1 MKYNFKDKI
10 LNIPDAEIKNN
21 MKYLELTEEEA
32 IQLWLEDNDY
42 LENEEQQAL
51 DKKAKDSKITA
62 TIHQAK
68 AETRKEKQP
77 RERKENPT
85 KENIIKQLAEFLPQT
100 GAVNIQVVNVGK
112 LITFAMDD
120 KQFKLDLIQTRNK
133 KEG

>member
-21 MKYLELTEEEA
+21 MKYLELTEEDA

-77 RERKENPT
+77 RERKENPI
-85 KENIIKQLAEFLPQT
+85 KENIIKQLAEYLPKT
-100 GAVNIQVVNVGK
+100 GAVDIQVVNVGK
-112 LITFAMDD
+112 LITFVMDG
-120 KQFKLDLIQTRNK
+120 KQFKLDLIQTRDK
-133 KEG
+133 KKG

>member
-112 LITFAMDD
+112 LITFAVDD

>member
-100 GAVNIQVVNVGK
+100 GVNIQVVNVGK
-112 LITFAMDD
+112 LITFAVDD